1 METGTKS
8 DAGPSP
14 EEWEQMRMGNV
25 VAANLTW
32 VLRSIAT
39 NDEEA
44 HTSTRLQAYRRD
56 GLRWAS
62 EVNRIL
68 SGVVH
73 RFRRAPGHR
82 VQFLD
87 HKYKS
92 WHDAVL
98 RIAGH
103 LYSTHGTLLVR
114 QPQPGCDPTR
124 DDPLAVARPPASD
137 RRWMEEIEDIRLKA
151 SEWLVLEAQLKIEF
165 LDVEARSRVSNEN
178 NVDPEYGGPL
188 EVSVSS
194 AAGSMPRVREI
205 DPTEP
210 KVEPLTIVFLDQPE
224 VPRPTLVLR
233 LKIGLSGKPE
243 EFRITGKTRANLAK
257 LVIEQADQSHT
268 WKDLLKSGM
277 KAGYWTIT
285 SPESLERAGRR
296 IRNEVLPPQL
306 RGCWDQ
312 DGTSVR
318 WSMT

>member
-1 METGTKS
+1 
-8 DAGPSP
+8 
-14 EEWEQMRMGNV
+14 
-25 VAANLTW
+25 
-32 VLRSIAT
+32 
-39 NDEEA
+39 
-44 HTSTRLQAYRRD
+44 
-56 GLRWAS
+56 
-62 EVNRIL
+62 
-68 SGVVH
+68 
-73 RFRRAPGHR
+73 
-82 VQFLD
+82 
-87 HKYKS
+87 
-92 WHDAVL
+92 
-98 RIAGH
+98 
-103 LYSTHGTLLVR
+103 
-114 QPQPGCDPTR
+114 
-124 DDPLAVARPPASD
+124 
-137 RRWMEEIEDIRLKA
+137 MEEIEDIRLKA